1 MLIQAFNHPKKVVFL
16 YMRNLNQLVFMIMCK
31 KVVARSHGLRNV
43 PMKVTGKHL
52 IKVILMR
59 QASHQLTIID
69 LVYLSQRSEIQWL
82 VILVDD
88 SQLLELLAVLIEKNV
103 DKLRILINIIL
114 KSLIVHRVK
123 H

>member
-59 QASHQLTIID
+59 QASHELTIID

-82 VILVDD
+82 V
-88 SQLLELLAVLIEKNV
+88 VLIV
-103 DKLRILINIIL
+103 FGLLPVLGVKLILL
-114 KSLIVHRVK
+114 LTFPSSRSPWVFVGHGV
-123 H
+123 